1 MGSCLAFAHRIFLP
15 SLLTVLLVPS
25 SLVAAVKKTPTIR
38 EIHALKAEVSQKSKK
53 LDQLKKTMSQLE
65 KELGER
71 NQKLVKLFDIKRE
84 LDSQMQTFS
93 AEIMTKR
100 EAVDVQKSH
109 VQRILKNAIL
119 SHMSGAIDPA
129 ALLSRKYLLEGL
141 KKKNDLLVSSSDR
154 LLKLSK
160 NLGQLRVR
168 FEEYQ
173 KVEGELANLLNDL
186 ESDKN
191 MKASEYVAT
200 LNEKKEK
207 EGMLSQ
213 YQALFLSDKKG
224 AAVRKKVG
232 MMFKAPVDRYSSIKY
247 KDKGVTFLN
256 SQDKVIDVKATGD
269 GKVVYSGDLSNYGNV
284 VMIDHGNETRSILLG
299 KFSSVV
305 KKGDDVKS
313 GAVVAKTLK
322 SSKGGQGK
330 LYFEVRIKNQI
341 QNTVLLLDE
350 LATMQNIAA
359 SDTL

>member
-1 MGSCLAFAHRIFLP
+1 MGSCLSKAPRIFGLSVLV
-15 SLLTVLLVPS
+15 SLLVLSPLE
-25 SLVAAVKKTPTIR
+25 AAVKKTPTLR
-38 EIHALKAEVSQKSKK
+38 EIQALKAEVSQKNKK

-84 LDSQMQTFS
+84 LDTQMHNFS
-93 AEIMTKR
+93 TEIATKR
-100 EAVDVQKSH
+100 ENVDIQRNH

-119 SHMSGAIDPA
+119 SSMSGAIDPA

-141 KKKNDLLVSSSDR
+141 KRKNDLLVSSSED
-154 LLKLSK
+154 LVKLSN
-160 NLGQLRVR
+160 NLSQLRER
-168 FEEYQ
+168 FIEYQ
-173 KVEGELANLLNDL
+173 KVEGELADLLNNL
-186 ESDKN
+186 ETDKN
-191 MKASEYVAT
+191 QKASEYVAT
-200 LNEKKEK
+200 MNEKKEK

-224 AAVRKKVG
+224 AEVRKKVG
-232 MMFKAPVDRYSSIKY
+232 MMFKAPVDQY
-247 KDKGVTFLN
+247 KSLSYQDKGVTFLN
-256 SQDKVIDVKATGD
+256 SPDKVIDVKATGD

-313 GAVVAKTLK
+313 GAIVAKTLTAK
-322 SSKGGQGK
+322 KGGQGK

-359 SDTL
+359 SDKL